1 MKELIEQLG
10 VVFPGEIWI
19 LDILVVVTAVVLLN
33 LLARHLLHRAERLA
47 NTTRTVW
54 DDALIRAA
62 RQPLG
67 VLFWIVGLAYAAD
80 LARADVGLPALA
92 LVRPVRDV
100 GVVATLAWFLFR
112 LIRNVAANV
121 VHLQETRGETVDR
134 TTVDAISKLARI
146 VVLVLAGLLI
156 LQHLGFSI
164 AGVLT
169 FGGIGGIVAGFAAK
183 DLLANFF
190 GGLTIYVDRPFAVGD
205 WIRSPDKAIEGT
217 VEYIGWRQ
225 TRIRAF
231 NKNPVYVP
239 NALFSTIVVEN
250 PSRMTHRRFQATVGL
265 RYQDQDKVSVI
276 VDDIRSL
283 LANHPDI
290 DPQEPLTVHFDAYAD
305 SSLSCEVL
313 AFSTVTE
320 RPRFLALKQ
329 ALLLEIGHIVERHG
343 AEFAFPTRTLHVAQT
358 PVSS

>member
-1 MKELIEQLG
+1 MKELINGLG
-10 VVFPGEIWI
+10 FVFPGEIWM
-19 LDILVVVTAVVLLN
+19 LDILVVVSGVVLLN
-33 LLARHLLHRAERLA
+33 LLAGHLLRRAERLA
-47 NTTRTVW
+47 NTTSTVW

-62 RQPLG
+62 RQPLTA
-67 VLFWIVGLAYAAD
+67 LLWILGLAYAAN
-80 LARADVGLPALA
+80 LARADVGLPALE
-92 LVRPVRDV
+92 LVKPMRDV

-112 LIRNVAANV
+112 LIRNVASNV
-121 VHLQETRGETVDR
+121 LHLQETRGEMVDR

-205 WIRSPDKAIEGT
+205 WIRSPDKAIEGS
-217 VEYIGWRQ
+217 VEHIGWRQ
-225 TRIRAF
+225 TCIRAF
-231 NKNPVYVP
+231 NKNPIYVP

-250 PSRMTHRRFQATVGL
+250 PSRMTHRRFQATIGL
-265 RYQDQDKVSVI
+265 RYQDLDKMAAV
-276 VDDIRSL
+276 VDDIRAMLSG
-283 LANHPDI
+283 HPDI
-290 DPQEPLTVHFDAYAD
+290 DPQEPLVVNFDAYAA
-305 SSLSCEVL
+305 SSLDCQIL
-313 AFSTVTE
+313 AFSPITE

-329 ALLLEIGHIVERHG
+329 ALLLEIGHIVTRHG
-343 AEFAFPTRTLHVAQT
+343 AEFAYPTRTLHMADD
-358 PVSS
+358 PGSS